1 MTKTNLSKE
10 ELQRRKELRDRL
22 LEAIDNGALPD
33 NQKSAAEKPLT
44 HQRAKE
50 IIDEVWSK
58 KRFVNGCI
66 YPSLKRERS

>member
-22 LEAIDNGALPD
+22 LQAIDNGALPD
-33 NQKSAAEKPLT
+33 NQKPTTAKPLT
-44 HQRAKE
+44 HQRAKA

-58 KRFVNGCI
+58 KRFV
-66 YPSLKRERS
+66 